1 MSVEV
6 RCATEGEGYRCDVG
20 VSDGGSTSH
29 HLVRVA
35 AYDLERWG
43 KGRSVEEL
51 VRDSFGFL
59 LAREPKE
66 SILKTFDLSVIKR
79 YFPDYDGS

>member
-6 RCATEGEGYRCDVG
+6 RCATEGEGYRCEVA

-29 HLVRVA
+29 HVVRVSA
-35 AYDLERWG
+35 NDFERWA

-51 VRDSFGFL
+51 VSDSFGFL
-59 LAREPKE
+59 LAREPKD
-66 SILKTFDLSVIKR
+66 SILEAFDLSVIKR
-79 YFPDYDGS
+79 YFPEYDG

>member
-1 MSVEV
+1 MAVEV
-6 RCATEGEGYRCDVG
+6 RCAAEGEGYRCDVT

-29 HLVRVA
+29 HVVSVA
-35 AYDLERWG
+35 ASDLERWA

-59 LAREPKE
+59 LARERKE
-66 SILKTFDLSVIKR
+66 SILRAFDLSVIQR
-79 YFPDYDGS
+79 YFPDFDG

>member
-1 MSVEV
+1 MAVEV
-6 RCATEGEGYRCDVG
+6 RCAAEGEGYRCDVT

-29 HLVRVA
+29 HVVSVA
-35 AYDLERWG
+35 ASDLARWG

-51 VRDSFGFL
+51 VRDSFRFL

-66 SILKTFDLSVIKR
+66 SILKAFDLSVIKR
-79 YFPDYDGS
+79 YFPDFEG

>member
-1 MSVEV
+1 MAVEV
-6 RCATEGEGYRCDVG
+6 RCAAEGEGYRCDVA

-29 HLVRVA
+29 HMVRVA
-35 AYDLERWG
+35 ANDLERWG

-51 VRDSFGFL
+51 VKDSFGFL

-66 SILKTFDLSVIKR
+66 SILKAFDLSVIKR
-79 YFPDYDGS
+79 YFPDYNG